1 MNKYGKKALELK
13 NMVGGLCAKYIA
25 PTANEVRDREKRII
39 EEISNCLGCSDEI
52 ATEIF
57 RNNKNKEKLIE
68 ICRKYNL

>member
-1 MNKYGKKALELK
+1 MNEYGKKALELK
-13 NMVGGLCAKYIA
+13 NLVGGLCAKYIA
-25 PTANEVRDREKRII
+25 PTTNEVRDREKRII

-57 RNNKNKEKLIE
+57 LNNNDEKKLIE